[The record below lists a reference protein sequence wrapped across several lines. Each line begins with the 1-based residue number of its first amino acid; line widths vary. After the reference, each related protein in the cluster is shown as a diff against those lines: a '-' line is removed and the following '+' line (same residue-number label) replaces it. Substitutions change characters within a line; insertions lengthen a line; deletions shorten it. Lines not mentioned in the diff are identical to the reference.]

1 MHEPSARIALT
12 TLDSEAQA
20 VSLARTLVEERL
32 AACVNI
38 VRPVRSVYRWE
49 GEIEEADEV
58 LLILKTTEDRLPD
71 LERRL
76 LALHPYDVP
85 EFLVFKATG
94 AAAYLDWIERSTAPI

>member
-1 MHEPSARIALT
+1 MGAPARVALT
-12 TLDSEAQA
+12 TLESEAQA

-58 LLILKTTEDRLPD
+58 LLILKTTEDRLLE

-76 LALHPYDVP
+76 LALHSYQVP
-85 EFLVFKATG
+85 EFLILEANGT
-94 AAAYLDWIERSTAPI
+94 AAYLDWIARSTAPA